1 MNRAKKQHAAAPLT
15 VRGAGHAQHM
25 QLLVGR
31 RPIRLPSQQCDADN
45 VRRAVERINPPFVV
59 MGSPG
64 KEGRFAVRRRVFFET
79 EGVRAECENDGE
91 LGLACKLMAESHNQ
105 WQEGDHQTRACIE
118 ETSRMELAAEKARA
132 QADSSEGGEDEA
144 QSEEDISIE
153 EWGQMGY
160 KWFRREDVTYI

>member
-1 MNRAKKQHAAAPLT
+1 
-15 VRGAGHAQHM
+15 M

-31 RPIRLPSQQCDADN
+31 RPIRLPSEQCGPDG

-59 MGSPG
+59 TGGPG
-64 KEGRFAVRRRVFFET
+64 NEGRFAVRRRVFFET

-91 LGLACKLMAESHNQ
+91 LGLACKLIAESHNH
-105 WQEGDHQTRACIE
+105 WQEGDSQNRACIE
-118 ETSRMELAAEKARA
+118 ETLRMEQAAEERMHAGL
-132 QADSSEGGEDEA
+132 SEEEGDA
-144 QSEEDISIE
+144 ALSEEDISIE